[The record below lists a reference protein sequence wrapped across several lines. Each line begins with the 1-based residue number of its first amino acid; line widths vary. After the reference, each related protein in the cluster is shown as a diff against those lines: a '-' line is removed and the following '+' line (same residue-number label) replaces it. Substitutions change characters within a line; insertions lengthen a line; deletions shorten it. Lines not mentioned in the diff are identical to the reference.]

1 MPQVQ
6 VPFQVGGWEPDPAPL
21 ELGDSGPVVFGR
33 VTMRKTFSGALT
45 GSSVLTMTSAAV
57 GEAPVGYSA
66 LELVTGTLDGRTG
79 TFVLQHSGVVDEG
92 APSPSGVVLPGTG
105 TGELAGLRGRLTIEH
120 DESGAV
126 LHLDY
131 ELP

>member
-1 MPQVQ
+1 MDVRFE
-6 VPFQVGGWEPDPAPL
+6 VTGWEPDESPL
-21 ELGDSGPVVFGR
+21 ELGDAGPVAFGR
-33 VTMRKTFSGALT
+33 GTLRKTFTGALAGT
-45 GSSVLTMTSAAV
+45 SVVTMTSAAV

-79 TFVLQHSGVVDEG
+79 TFVLQHSGVVDDG

-105 TGELAGLRGRLTIEH
+105 TGQLSGLRGTLTIEH
-120 DESGAV
+120 DESGPL

-131 ELP
+131 RLP

>member
-21 ELGDSGPVVFGR
+21 ELGDAGAVVFGR

-126 LHLDY
+126 LHLHY

>member
-1 MPQVQ
+1 MPV
-6 VPFQVGGWEPDPAPL
+6 VEVRFEVTGWEPDSASL
-21 ELGDSGPVVFGR
+21 DLGDAGPVTFGR
-33 VTMRKTFSGALT
+33 VTMRKTFTGALAGT
-45 GSSVLTMTSAAV
+45 SVLSMTSAAV

-79 TFVLQHSGVVDEG
+79 TFVLQHSGVVDDG

-105 TGELAGLRGRLTIEH
+105 TGQLSGLRGTLTIEH
-120 DESGAV
+120 DESGPV

-131 ELP
+131 QLS